1 MLLDYGMKRGKRAR
15 VPVEIGICSV
25 PLRFRSIT
33 SKFSHFFFFFE
44 RLQHGKCAYR
54 AFRSMKNSKRGR

>member
-15 VPVEIGICSV
+15 VPLGIGICSV

-33 SKFSHFFFFFE
+33 KFSHFFSKDCSTE
-44 RLQHGKCAYR
+44 NACIA
-54 AFRSMKNSKRGR
+54 RSDG

>member
-33 SKFSHFFFFFE
+33 SKFSHFFRKIAE
-44 RLQHGKCAYR
+44 RKMR
-54 AFRSMKNSKRGR
+54 VSRVPIDEKF

>member
-33 SKFSHFFFFFE
+33 SKFSHFFSKDCSRE
-44 RLQHGKCAYR
+44 NARIA
-54 AFRSMKNSKRGR
+54 RSDR

>member
-33 SKFSHFFFFFE
+33 SKFSHFFFFFSKDCSTE
-44 RLQHGKCAYR
+44 NARIA
-54 AFRSMKNSKRGR
+54 RSDR

>member
-33 SKFSHFFFFFE
+33 SKFSHFFFRKIAARKMRVSRVPIDEKF
-44 RLQHGKCAYR
+44 
-54 AFRSMKNSKRGR
+54 